1 MGFRDTVWTRA
12 RVRRAGIVLPESNDE
27 RVLKAAAEALK
38 VKVAGKIILLGNC
51 ESVSERISK
60 RGAVRENVE
69 IIDPDRAENLEEF
82 EARYFEMRKHKGIR
96 REEAVR
102 IVRDPLIYGAMMVKL
117 GLADGMVAGAVNTS
131 KRVLSAAITVIGARV
146 GCRYISTCAVMVGF
160 GPLFG
165 SNGDFVFADVS
176 LGAVT
181 TPEQLAETAIQSA
194 DSARVFL
201 GEPPVV
207 AMLSFSTKG
216 SARHEVV
223 DRVVEATA
231 IAREK
236 RPDLLIDGELQ
247 ADAAIVPEVAAQK
260 CPDSPLKGKANVLI
274 FPDLNSANI
283 GVKLAERFG
292 GAKCFGP
299 ILQGTAMPA
308 NDLSRGCT
316 YEDIVN
322 VIAITA
328 VQSSGGQGG
337 IERERSP
344 ESKR

>member
-1 MGFRDTVWTRA
+1 MGFKEAVWARA
-12 RVRRAGIVLPESNDE
+12 RERAAAIVLPESEDT
-27 RVLKAAAEALK
+27 RMLRAAVEALEQG
-38 VKVAGKIILLGNC
+38 VAGKIFLLGNR
-51 ESVSERISK
+51 ESVMKNIPKSGTIRK
-60 RGAVRENVE
+60 NVE
-69 IIDPDRAENLEEF
+69 ILDHDKADNLEEF
-82 EARYFEMRKHKGIR
+82 AARYFELRKHKGIR
-96 REEAVR
+96 MKEAARMVQ
-102 IVRDPLIYGAMMVKL
+102 DPLIYGAMMVKL
-117 GLADGMVAGAVNTS
+117 GLVDGMVAGAVNTS
-131 KRVLSAAITVIGARV
+131 RKVLSTVITVIGPKT

-160 GPLFG
+160 NPSFG

-176 LGAVT
+176 LGAVM

-194 DSARVFL
+194 ESARLFL
-201 GEPPVV
+201 GEPPAV

-223 DRVVEATA
+223 DRIIEATA
-231 IAREK
+231 IARKK

-247 ADAAIVPEVAAQK
+247 ADAAIVPEVAAAK
-260 CPDSPLKGKANVLI
+260 CPDSPLSGRANVLI
-274 FPDLNSANI
+274 FPDLNAANI

-292 GAKCFGP
+292 KAKCFGP

-328 VQSSGGQGG
+328 VQSSEKEGRIEGGRPPGS
-337 IERERSP
+337 RR
-344 ESKR
+344 

>member
-1 MGFRDTVWTRA
+1 MGFKEVVWARA
-12 RVRRAGIVLPESNDE
+12 RELKAGIVLPESGDE
-27 RVLKAAAEALK
+27 RMLRAAVEAVEK
-38 VKVAGKIILLGNC
+38 RVVGKIFLLGNR
-51 ESVSERISK
+51 ESVLKRIPE
-60 RGAVRENVE
+60 RGAGNENVE
-69 IIDPDRAENLEEF
+69 IVDLKKAENLKEF
-82 EARYFEMRKHKGIR
+82 EERYFELRRHKGIH
-96 REEAVR
+96 REDAALM
-102 IVRDPLIYGAMMVKL
+102 VRDPLIYGALMVKL

-131 KRVLSAAITVIGARV
+131 RKVISTVITVIGPKR

-160 GPLFG
+160 SPLFG

-223 DRVVEATA
+223 DRVIEATA

-328 VQSSGGQGG
+328 VQSSRG
-337 IERERSP
+337 
-344 ESKR
+344 